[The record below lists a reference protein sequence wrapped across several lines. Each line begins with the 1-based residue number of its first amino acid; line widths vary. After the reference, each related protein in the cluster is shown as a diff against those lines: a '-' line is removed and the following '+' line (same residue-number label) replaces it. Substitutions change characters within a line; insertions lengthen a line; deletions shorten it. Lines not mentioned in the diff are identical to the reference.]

1 MSGCPASYAM
11 LPVYFVPTPRQLVQ
25 RHDFPIDIIPWPR
38 MRENI
43 IRLGSQYDLEKV
55 FSLLASTQRLSRE
68 FKTTNYVH
76 RRDGGDFIIDERFE
90 TYIMHHGAWL
100 LHEKF
105 WKEYPELVNG
115 LDANI
120 MLKDGQLLPESKD
133 VTGTL
138 Y

>member
-1 MSGCPASYAM
+1 
-11 LPVYFVPTPRQLVQ
+11 
-25 RHDFPIDIIPWPR
+25 

-76 RRDGGDFIIDERFE
+76 RRDGGEFIIDERFE
-90 TYIMHHGAWL
+90 TYIMHHGAWV